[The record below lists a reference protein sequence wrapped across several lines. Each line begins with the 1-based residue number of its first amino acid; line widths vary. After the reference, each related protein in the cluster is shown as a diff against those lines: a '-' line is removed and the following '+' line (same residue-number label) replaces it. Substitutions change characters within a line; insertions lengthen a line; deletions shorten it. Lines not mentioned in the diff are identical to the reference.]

1 MRFSPLLPKRY
12 CIKGMKLGLLTRHS
26 LVWGIFDRELDA
38 VNVLCLCANL
48 PIAKQICDA
57 LNATAT
63 AAHSNA
69 QTAD

>member
-26 LVWGIFDRELDA
+26 LVWGIFDRDLDQLNA
-38 VNVLCLCANL
+38 LCFCANK

-57 LNATAT
+57 LNATA
-63 AAHSNA
+63 AHSNA
-69 QTAD
+69 QAAD

>member
-38 VNVLCLCANL
+38 VNALCLCANK

-57 LNATAT
+57 LNATA
-63 AAHSNA
+63 AHSNA
-69 QTAD
+69 QAAD